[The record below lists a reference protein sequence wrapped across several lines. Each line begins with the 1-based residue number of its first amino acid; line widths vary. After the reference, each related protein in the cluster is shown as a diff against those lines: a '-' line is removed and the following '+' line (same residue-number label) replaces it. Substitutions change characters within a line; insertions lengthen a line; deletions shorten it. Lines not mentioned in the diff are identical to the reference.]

1 MSAAAGLRAPAAWV
15 ASLLALAHCSVAHG
29 GGRGRDGALRRQGPA
44 TVFMGEEGAEFRR
57 KRFVKWIPSLDD
69 NKYIKNV
76 MNCVR
81 ARLSK
86 Y

>member
-1 MSAAAGLRAPAAWV
+1 VWHTVADVAVTVLFAA
-15 ASLLALAHCSVAHG
+15 
-29 GGRGRDGALRRQGPA
+29 RDPPRC
-44 TVFMGEEGAEFRR
+44 FMGEEGAEFRR
-57 KRFVKWIPSLDD
+57 KRFVRWIPSLDD